1 MWFRPLAAL
10 ILLGSIVSA
19 QDDLPQPGEPA
30 LQYTDGAFTEP
41 RGSQSTY
48 NLGTTLNVSWHTTY
62 DTSNLWLIV
71 GWKFNEPIQL
81 ATNIGQTWY
90 EWEVSTDSTNTTE
103 VYSFRVV
110 NATGTEEQQQGGG
123 FLSAT
128 FYIGNLKAST
138 SSISSTASHVS
149 TSASA
154 PAATSEAAVTSS
166 SVGPAITTDSTV
178 ASTAGLSE
186 GGKIGVGVG
195 VGVGGVGIIAL
206 IAGILLYRRSKN
218 NKTKAADGMEP
229 YSQTPQTF
237 PSTPQTYAGTP
248 GPQSYNEYY
257 KPATGPSEMENT
269 AVSAELPG
277 NGSGFAHQGYA
288 YPGNNQG
295 SHRVE
300 LQG

>member
-10 ILLGSIVSA
+10 VLLSSIVSA
-19 QDDLPQPGEPA
+19 QDDLPGPGEPA

-48 NLGTTLNVSWHTTY
+48 NLGTTLNVSWETSY
-62 DTSNLWLIV
+62 DTSNLWLIQ
-71 GWKFNEPIQL
+71 GWQFNAPIQL

-90 EWEVSTDSTNTTE
+90 EWTVDTDSTNKTE
-103 VYSFRVV
+103 IYSFRVV
-110 NATGTEEQQQGGG
+110 NATGTQEQQQGGG
-123 FLSAT
+123 FLSAA
-128 FYIGNLKAST
+128 FYIGNLKATS

-154 PAATSEAAVTSS
+154 PAATTEAEITSSASGAAQTTEAA
-166 SVGPAITTDSTV
+166 

-195 VGVGGVGIIAL
+195 VGVGGVGLIAL

-218 NKTKAADGMEP
+218 SKSQAADGMEP

-248 GPQSYNEYY
+248 AAQPYEYY
-257 KPATGPSEMENT
+257 KPAGTGPSEMENT
-269 AVSAELPG
+269 AISAELPG
-277 NGSGFAHQGYA
+277 NQGYA
-288 YPGNNQG
+288 QGYSYGEHNQG
-295 SHRVE
+295 QHRSE